1 MQHAGALRA
10 ALPAFT
16 GLGYRANPGPCP
28 PSAFIAHLLH
38 VTRCR
43 SVLTFFKKAE
53 ILFEVIRFRAIGL
66 RETRSRETNSRNR
79 TTPSCTA
86 KLPCPKKDKNKG
98 RFCSLNSTWGWGA
111 APQPE
116 HGVLSRELP
125 QGQLRE
131 GPKQSGQRW
140 KFHELSEFRI
150 FFLCA
155 KTSRHCLIV
164 LQADS
169 AQSEQP
175 SLCVRLGLGQE
186 QESQARSSAHRRALG
201 HGPRH
206 ANTQSSA
213 EQNGAGRCNC
223 NTAHCSAGQCN
234 AEEGRMLRHTASPRG
249 GRKTAGTRQ
258 PVARRGTACPQ
269 PGAAAPRGRG

>member
-150 FFLCA
+150 FFFCA

-175 SLCVRLGLGQE
+175 SLCVRLGLGQQ

-213 EQNGAGRCNC
+213 EQNRTAQGDAIATPRTAAPGSATQRRAGCCDTQRAPAAAGR
-223 NTAHCSAGQCN
+223 QR
-234 AEEGRMLRHTASPRG
+234 ERG
-249 GRKTAGTRQ
+249 SQ
-258 PVARRGTACPQ
+258 
-269 PGAAAPRGRG
+269 